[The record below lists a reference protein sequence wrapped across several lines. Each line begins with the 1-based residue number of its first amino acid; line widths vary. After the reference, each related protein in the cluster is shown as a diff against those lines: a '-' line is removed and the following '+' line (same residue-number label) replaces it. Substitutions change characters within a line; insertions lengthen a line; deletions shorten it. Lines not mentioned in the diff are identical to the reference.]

1 MKALKVLMITALLC
15 GNAWAVGLDK
25 NDAGEYVL
33 LNQNQQPTSTF
44 QRYYLQENQWV
55 MDGKLGN
62 QAWKSVCNGQGEYR
76 LQDSSTKQMSQ
87 WKALLPQSLQAMP
100 MACINNITFAFC
112 RISNPKNANQRLY
125 WWFAWQNGQT
135 YALGLNRI
143 R

>member
-15 GNAWAVGLDK
+15 GNAWAGGLDK
-25 NDAGEYVL
+25 NDASEYVL

-55 MDGKLGN
+55 IDGKLGN
-62 QAWKSVCNGQGEYR
+62 QAWKSVCNGQGECR

-100 MACINNITFAFC
+100 MACINKQYHVCFL
-112 RISNPKNANQRLY
+112 SHQ
-125 WWFAWQNGQT
+125 QS
-135 YALGLNRI
+135 
-143 R
+143 